1 VSLFFIQ
8 TIKRI
13 LMVSDLNL
21 SQEEISAVQ
30 AIVRTFYNERIANRF
45 HAGSI
50 TSETLEL
57 VAQLITETDECS
69 KWIDVVPNP
78 KDLLAPTSSMRKWAI
93 RVIRAAGEPFIRDSV
108 KISLTC
114 KLTRGLQFRSLL
126 EASLR

>member
-1 VSLFFIQ
+1 VSYIAL
-8 TIKRI
+8 T
-13 LMVSDLNL
+13 D
-21 SQEEISAVQ
+21 EEVTVIQ
-30 AIVRTFYNERIANRF
+30 AIITAFYGERIANRF

-69 KWIDVVPNP
+69 RWIDAVPSP
-78 KDLLAPTSSMRKWAI
+78 KDLLVPTSGIRKWAI
-93 RVIRAAGEPFIRDSV
+93 RVIRAAGEPFARGSV

-126 EASLR
+126 EASLG

>member
-1 VSLFFIQ
+1 M
-8 TIKRI
+8 T
-13 LMVSDLNL
+13 DLNL
-21 SQEEISAVQ
+21 SHEEIAAVQ
-30 AIVRTFYNERIANRF
+30 AIVTTFYSDRIASRF

-57 VAQLITETDECS
+57 IAQLITETDECS
-69 KWIDVVPNP
+69 KWIDAVPNP
-78 KDLLAPTSSMRKWAI
+78 RDILAPTSSIRKWAI
-93 RVIRAAGEPFIRDSV
+93 RVIRAAGEPFVRGSI